1 MATTTLKRPLRV
13 PKGNP
18 TPIPGPTP
26 FDDDDSG
33 PQAPETPLPAPFEDE
48 EDDDTPPPSA
58 VNVGAALNEAAKAR
72 MAARKLPPLPP
83 KITFEEFIS
92 YWRQLSGEQKS
103 HISLYWYRLK
113 PVIDRQ
119 LVDKTKTKY
128 IDVAGSDEQ
137 MTYEYM
143 LNQHGGGVYQ
153 GIVNDTDIRK
163 NGQITNIMFE
173 IPLSQFDPVIDLE
186 ELDINHRENQTFVNK
201 LKAKGTLTSDGRIN
215 KNPSAETRKDDI
227 MSSSIVNRLLDAALE
242 PKRNLPPSP
251 PADSGI
257 SNLVLEMMKQNN
269 PNNQLATLL
278 AVVEKLKP
286 SAPVEKPDT
295 ALEYLKLMEMQ
306 RANYESKISALND
319 KLMEILSRP
328 APVPEKSNIAEEIDK
343 IKSMA
348 EALGMGSGG
357 GKTSWVDRLIDTV
370 GPAIPGVVDIISKR
384 LNANPNPTQGNP
396 GYPRMPNELETPMG
410 ALPAPSDPTKPVEEN
425 NMAFLDM
432 VIATGGNDFLN
443 AIANGVPG
451 YDAADSIINLKG
463 KPTYM
468 MIIKDGEKGIIE
480 AIQRNPQFVQQ
491 LSRITTEAKLN
502 QWIHEFVHAEEYGE
516 DGEGPSFEPETEEK
530 KGKVN

>member
-1 MATTTLKRPLRV
+1 
-13 PKGNP
+13 
-18 TPIPGPTP
+18 
-26 FDDDDSG
+26 
-33 PQAPETPLPAPFEDE
+33 
-48 EDDDTPPPSA
+48 
-58 VNVGAALNEAAKAR
+58 
-72 MAARKLPPLPP
+72 
-83 KITFEEFIS
+83 
-92 YWRQLSGEQKS
+92 
-103 HISLYWYRLK
+103 
-113 PVIDRQ
+113 
-119 LVDKTKTKY
+119 
-128 IDVAGSDEQ
+128 
-137 MTYEYM
+137 
-143 LNQHGGGVYQ
+143 
-153 GIVNDTDIRK
+153 
-163 NGQITNIMFE
+163 MFE

-251 PADSGI
+251 SADSGI
-257 SNLVLEMMKQNN
+257 ANLVLEMMKQNN

-286 SAPVEKPDT
+286 QAPAEKPDT

-357 GKTSWVDRLIDTV
+357 GKTSWVDRLIETV

-396 GYPRMPNELETPMG
+396 GYPRMPNDIETPMG

-432 VIATGGNDFLN
+432 VIATAGNDFLN

-516 DGEGPSFEPETEEK
+516 DGEGPDFVPEGDEK